1 LHCGVSHEAL
11 TRGQVA
17 TSKEFDADDSCEVR
31 ACG

>member
-1 LHCGVSHEAL
+1 L
-11 TRGQVA
+11 TRGLVA